1 MVEIARY
8 EEELSAEGDDTGGDL
23 RSSIVVR
30 APASRAYI
38 VKLADYGTADI
49 DLASLGMPIMAD
61 NFATLENTP
70 PDFLLLGNG
79 GATQSFAAD
88 AFALGLSALHMFTGS
103 MPYEEILEEVE
114 CPVKLRRDLTKVW
127 TKDPAYSAVGSIVDD
142 ETTLHDTLYR
152 FFVLFGFPKQ
162 EMVGG
167 LYNYNANPVLRAVAK
182 CFRFRKSTTEG
193 RGKGWKKFCEH
204 RQKYG
209 LFDSGGSAP
218 VSVSG
223 SLYIQRRRSLRVRL
237 MEWRILCDRCYTMTQ
252 RVVMMEGRP
261 AQPCV

>member
-1 MVEIARY
+1 
-8 EEELSAEGDDTGGDL
+8 
-23 RSSIVVR
+23 
-30 APASRAYI
+30 
-38 VKLADYGTADI
+38 
-49 DLASLGMPIMAD
+49 MPIMAD

-182 CFRFRKSTTEG
+182 CFRFRKSTTGHE
-193 RGKGWKKFCEH
+193 RGWKSFASTVKSTDCLIVA
-204 RQKYG
+204 G
-209 LFDSGGSAP
+209 A
-218 VSVSG
+218 
-223 SLYIQRRRSLRVRL
+223 RRSQSAAAYTFSGHVSACVRL

-252 RVVMMEGRP
+252 RVVS
-261 AQPCV
+261 